1 MKLGKD
7 LEMRQRILD
16 ILKEVNEDII
26 IYEGNDMLGDSVIDS
41 FEIIEIISKLEDEF
55 KIEIDAVNIVAANFK
70 NKETIITML
79 EKLIAD

>member
-1 MKLGKD
+1 LKLGKD

-41 FEIIEIISKLEDEF
+41 FEIIEIISKLEEEF

>member
-41 FEIIEIISKLEDEF
+41 FEIIEIISKLEEEF

>member
-1 MKLGKD
+1 
-7 LEMRQRILD
+7 MRQRILD

-41 FEIIEIISKLEDEF
+41 FEIIEIISKLEEEF